1 MEGVRLSS
9 EFWRAAVERRCGGR
23 CRLAADA
30 PADEA
35 ESDLTRTGRSLGTL
49 LLIDPHPPL
58 PPPGAGVSTLPG
70 ESSRSL
76 EPVMI
81 LLRSIPNSFD
91 PF

>member
-49 LLIDPHPPL
+49 LLLDAPSLGCRLGPASLDP
-58 PPPGAGVSTLPG
+58 STALWL
-70 ESSRSL
+70 L
-76 EPVMI
+76 ELTD
-81 LLRSIPNSFD
+81 LLLEW
-91 PF
+91 